1 MENIKIKNYKMN
13 FRLKYKKIS
22 IVDIEVYK
30 KDNYIEISSVVC
42 IEPYSELLIKLYS
55 DDPIKASELI
65 ETFSDL
71 QELRGWL
78 WEVYFMDNKNT
89 IDKYDD
95 VVEDI
100 NNRLKEVASKF
111 DLFLIKN

>member
-1 MENIKIKNYKMN
+1 MN
-13 FRLKYKKIS
+13 FRLKYKKMT

-30 KDNYIEISSVVC
+30 NDNYIEIDSVVC
-42 IEPYSELLIKLYS
+42 IEPYSNLLIEVYL
-55 DDPIKASELI
+55 DDSNRVTEFI
-65 ETFSDL
+65 ETFDNL

-95 VVEDI
+95 VVDDI
-100 NNRLKEVASKF
+100 NKRLTDIAGEYN
-111 DLFLIKN
+111 LFFMKD

>member
-1 MENIKIKNYKMN
+1 MN
-13 FRLKYKKIS
+13 FRLKYKKTT

-30 KDNYIEISSVVC
+30 KDNYIEIDSVVC
-42 IEPYSELLIKLYS
+42 IEPYSDLLLRTYS
-55 DDPIKASELI
+55 DDKNKATELI
-65 ETFSDL
+65 ETFDEL

-95 VVEDI
+95 VIDDI
-100 NNRLKEVASKF
+100 ENRLKDVASKF
-111 DLFLIKN
+111 ELFLIKN